1 MAKHSSQSPRANRDS
16 TENPLEHAKG
26 SVPADFAARLA
37 AGRRRTK
44 VPASSSTRTA
54 TSSRTGEGTAT
65 ARPRARIPRRPA
77 VVSSSRRSQRRGH
90 GRHLM
95 PAGGPKACWLLA
107 HSWPSFPASITTMES
122 ETERKRRTNARGH
135 IHRSTLRASLARL
148 EGAGIFTSWK
158 TNGRLVG
165 RLRMPA
171 VRVWRLNRTAWARA
185 WATLKHTLRR
195 KMYTV
200 RAEAYSTKKRKS
212 GGDFVPPP
220 LGRKV
225 PVWLKDNDA
234 GKR

>member
-1 MAKHSSQSPRANRDS
+1 
-16 TENPLEHAKG
+16 
-26 SVPADFAARLA
+26 
-37 AGRRRTK
+37 
-44 VPASSSTRTA
+44 
-54 TSSRTGEGTAT
+54 
-65 ARPRARIPRRPA
+65 
-77 VVSSSRRSQRRGH
+77 
-90 GRHLM
+90 
-95 PAGGPKACWLLA
+95 
-107 HSWPSFPASITTMES
+107 MES

-212 GGDFVPPP
+212 GGDFGPPP

-234 GKR
+234 GKRRFILEAEKRDRDEGRAPRLPSELRHWAVNRLRIEGVEWLFGPRAGIEYESYLARGGLAADYEASLARAGL